1 METSTSFWST
11 LDSWRARR
19 AAVFGKWFMIYFWTQ
34 IFMIILAFLSSLRLV
49 NGMPADLLVLLSYGY
64 SVTEVVIFY
73 QLGRQEDRFKTS
85 AGLALI
91 ALVAGIIIQ
100 LLHSEVLAGLW
111 RIPGRI
117 INLIALYHFMIG
129 CVEILLTTDGKLS
142 DKWRSLW
149 KWYIDLRVGLIVGL
163 PALLIMALIFES
175 TLLANLALIL
185 MIGIAIALVV
195 VAILWLVYLYRTAR
209 CFQQIGKTL
218 ESSPG
223 SDAN

>member
-1 METSTSFWST
+1 METSTSFWAT

-34 IFMIILAFLSSLRLV
+34 IFMIILAFLSSLWLV
-49 NGMPADLLVLLSYGY
+49 NGMPAVLLVLLSYGY

-91 ALVAGIIIQ
+91 ALVAGIIID
-100 LLHSEVLAGLW
+100 LLHSNVLAVLW
-111 RIPGRI
+111 RIPGGI
-117 INLIALYHFMIG
+117 IKLIAVYHFMIG
-129 CVEILLTTDGKLS
+129 CSEILLTTDGKLS

-185 MIGIAIALVV
+185 VIGIAIALVV

>member
-1 METSTSFWST
+1 METSTSFWAT

-34 IFMIILAFLSSLRLV
+34 IILIAMAFRSPLLLLS
-49 NGMPADLLVLLSYGY
+49 GMPAVFLLLLSYGY
-64 SVTEVVIFY
+64 SVIEVVIFY

-91 ALVAGIIIQ
+91 ALVAGIIIE
-100 LLHSEVLAGLW
+100 LLHSEVFAGLW

-129 CVEILLTTDGKLS
+129 CAEILLTTDGKLS

-163 PALLIMALIFES
+163 SALLIMALIFES

-185 MIGIAIALVV
+185 VIGIAIALVV

-209 CFQQIGKTL
+209 CFQQISKTL
-218 ESSPG
+218 ELSPG

>member
-1 METSTSFWST
+1 METSTSFWAT

-19 AAVFGKWFMIYFWTQ
+19 AEIFGKWFMIYFWAQ
-34 IFMIILAFLSSLRLV
+34 IILIALAFRSPLLLLS
-49 NGMPADLLVLLSYGY
+49 GMPAVFLLLLSYGY
-64 SVTEVVIFY
+64 SVIEVVIFY

-91 ALVAGIIIQ
+91 ALVAGIIID
-100 LLHSEVLAGLW
+100 LLHSEVFAGLW

-129 CVEILLTTDGKLS
+129 CAEILLTTDGKLS

-149 KWYIDLRVGLIVGL
+149 KWYIDLSVGAIVGF
-163 PALLIMALIFES
+163 PALLIMAVIFES
-175 TLLANLALIL
+175 TLLANLAVIL

-209 CFQQIGKTL
+209 CFQQISKTL
-218 ESSPG
+218 ELSPG

>member
-1 METSTSFWST
+1 METSTSFWAT

-34 IFMIILAFLSSLRLV
+34 IFMIILAFLSSLWLV

-91 ALVAGIIIQ
+91 ALVAGIIID
-100 LLHSEVLAGLW
+100 LLHSEVLAVLW

-129 CVEILLTTDGKLS
+129 CAEILLTTDGKLS

-149 KWYIDLRVGLIVGL
+149 KWYIDLRVGAIVGIPVFLIVVD
-163 PALLIMALIFES
+163 IFKS
-175 TLLANLALIL
+175 ILVVNLGVIL
-185 MIGIAIALVV
+185 VIGIAIAMFVIS
-195 VAILWLVYLYRTAR
+195 ILWLVYLYRTAR

>member
-1 METSTSFWST
+1 METSTSFWAT

-34 IFMIILAFLSSLRLV
+34 IFMIILAFLSSLWLV
-49 NGMPADLLVLLSYGY
+49 NGMPAVLLVLLSYGY

-129 CVEILLTTDGKLS
+129 CAEILLTTDGKLS

-175 TLLANLALIL
+175 TLLANLAVIL
-185 MIGIAIALVV
+185 VIGIAIALVV

-209 CFQQIGKTL
+209 CFQQIGKIL
-218 ESSPG
+218 ELSPG